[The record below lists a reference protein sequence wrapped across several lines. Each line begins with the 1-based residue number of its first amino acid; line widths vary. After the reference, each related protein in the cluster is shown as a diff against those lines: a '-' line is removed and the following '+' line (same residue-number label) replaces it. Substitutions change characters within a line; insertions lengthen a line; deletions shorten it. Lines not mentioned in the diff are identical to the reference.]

1 MKADPNFV
9 PEPHKEKI
17 TDDEHMADLVRPP
30 VLPAPP
36 YGPAPA
42 ATRVATPAPSVCQAA
57 PMKVGDR
64 CEINPGGKRG
74 TVQFVGKIPAI
85 AAGYWARPHF

>member
-1 MKADPNFV
+1 V
-9 PEPHKEKI
+9 
-17 TDDEHMADLVRPP
+17 
-30 VLPAPP
+30 
-36 YGPAPA
+36 Y
-42 ATRVATPAPSVCQAA
+42 QAA